1 MVENDFKSKI
11 LSFVVFVSI
20 VILLITTVFNIHL
33 LFIEEPEYRTM
44 YMPYYEERNIDCKYN
59 NVEINE
65 CYAENGQI
73 IYKEDCSIEC
83 DYTYAEEQALR
94 DSINEK
100 KSWIRVILSLVL
112 LLSFGF
118 ITIKDKL
125 LHYALITGSLISLV
139 AATIIS
145 FNTISRQLYPI
156 VTIVELIVIYF
167 LYKTL
172 FKKKM

>member
-1 MVENDFKSKI
+1 MVENDIKSKI
-11 LSFVVFVSI
+11 LNFVVFVAI

-33 LFIEEPEYRTM
+33 LFLEEPDYRKM
-44 YMPYYEERNIDCKYN
+44 YMPFYEDRNIDCKYN
-59 NVEINE
+59 INEINE
-65 CYAENGQI
+65 CYEDKGQI

-112 LLSFGF
+112 LLSFGY
-118 ITIKDKL
+118 INIKDKL

-139 AATIIS
+139 VATVIS

-156 VTIVELIVIYF
+156 VTIVELIVIYL

-172 FKKKM
+172 FKKS